1 MYQQILL
8 PLDGSELSELALG
21 PARELALALPARLH
35 LLQVLSYSQDLDLVR
50 GAEYGALS
58 DDHISNLLQEVAAAQ
73 TSKAVEYLAAKAAEL
88 EAAGVE
94 VVTDYE
100 TGNAAEKILDYAR
113 AADIDLIVMSTHGR
127 GGLGRLL
134 VGSVTDRIIRAG
146 ERPVL
151 VVPPESGR
159 A

>member
-8 PLDGSELSELALG
+8 PLDGSELAELALG
-21 PARELALALPARLH
+21 PARELALAFQARLH
-35 LLQVLSYSQDLDLVR
+35 LLQVLSYSQDFDLVR

-58 DDHISNLLQEVAAAQ
+58 DDYIGKLLEEVAAAQ
-73 TSKAVEYLAAKAAEL
+73 TSKAEAYLAGMAAEL

-94 VVTDYE
+94 VATGYE
-100 TGNAAEKILDYAR
+100 MGSPAEKILGYAR
-113 AADIDLIVMSTHGR
+113 AAEIDLIVMSTHGR

-134 VGSVTDRIIRAG
+134 VGSVTDRVIRAG
-146 ERPVL
+146 EQPVL

-159 A
+159 D